1 MIKQWIHHTY
11 LQSFYNFHNGFI
23 TYRYTEFLKVE
34 MVESNYDILGISVG
48 ASKNQIRIAFREL
61 ALKHHSDRGGHDE
74 YFIKIKQAFEDLKL
88 GKKFPDSPEER
99 ERKSKFFWGT
109 DEEEKKRKNTL
120 LSNDVAKEM
129 TVAQEWLDALK
140 RTETVGQRLFG
151 SKELGE
157 IEIERKPSKAIAV
170 KGKFWAGHLT
180 HDNDVFMWGSITN
193 PYFSDFKKS
202 KTHIH
207 LTNGTFKMMEPLE
220 NGFNIENGAKISIN
234 NGDIICGNVNGI
246 RDRIPDPDRRVGMS
260 IEREHFSEL
269 LAPNGKIIAGD
280 ARETVSLNA
289 DEIAVLNLVDNVK
302 LKGRKIQVFG
312 SKVSYDVFIELKK
325 NGILRFFD
333 RGSGFDISDD
343 AILKLE
349 NGKEFFLDELKN
361 KKLIGFGGQDMTYD
375 FLDNLES
382 YSSGTSWSSKLSSL
396 KFFKR

>member
-1 MIKQWIHHTY
+1 MRE
-11 LQSFYNFHNGFI
+11 N
-23 TYRYTEFLKVE
+23 
-34 MVESNYDILGISVG
+34 NYDILGVPSG
-48 ASKNQIRIAFREL
+48 ASKTQIRIAFREL

-74 YFIKIKQAFEDLKL
+74 YFIKIKQAFEDLKS

-99 ERKSKFFWGT
+99 EKKSKFFWGT

-120 LSNDVAKEM
+120 LSNDVAQEM
-129 TVAQEWLDALK
+129 NVAQEWLDALR
-140 RTETVGQRLFG
+140 RTETTGQRLFG

-157 IEIERKPSKAIAV
+157 IEIERKPSKAIAI
-170 KGKFWAGHLT
+170 KGKFWAGSLV
-180 HDNDVFMWGSITN
+180 HDSDVFMWGSITN
-193 PYFSDFKKS
+193 PYFSEINKS

-220 NGFNIENGAKISIN
+220 NGFNVENGARISVN
-234 NGDIICGNVNGI
+234 HGDIICGNVNGI
-246 RDRIPDPDRRVGMS
+246 RDRIPDPDGRVGMS
-260 IEREHFSEL
+260 IEREHFSYL

-280 ARETVSLNA
+280 VRETVSVEG

-312 SKVSYDVFIELKK
+312 TKVSYDVFIELKK
-325 NGILRFFD
+325 GGVLRFFD

-349 NGKEFFLDELKN
+349 SGKEFFLDELKN

-375 FLDNLES
+375 FLENLDNRTQT
-382 YSSGTSWSSKLSSL
+382 SGWSSKLSSL
-396 KFFKR
+396 KFFKK

>member
-1 MIKQWIHHTY
+1 MRE
-11 LQSFYNFHNGFI
+11 N
-23 TYRYTEFLKVE
+23 
-34 MVESNYDILGISVG
+34 NYDILGVPSG
-48 ASKNQIRIAFREL
+48 ASKTQIRIAFREL

-74 YFIKIKQAFEDLKL
+74 YFIKIKQAFEDLKS

-99 ERKSKFFWGT
+99 EKKSKFFWGT

-120 LSNDVAKEM
+120 LSNDVAQEM
-129 TVAQEWLDALK
+129 NVAQEWLDALR
-140 RTETVGQRLFG
+140 RTETTGQRLFG

-157 IEIERKPSKAIAV
+157 IEIERKPSKAIAI
-170 KGKFWAGHLT
+170 KGKFWAGSLV
-180 HDNDVFMWGSITN
+180 HDSDVFMWGSITN
-193 PYFSDFKKS
+193 PYFSDINKS

-220 NGFNIENGAKISIN
+220 NGFNVENGAKISVN
-234 NGDIICGNVNGI
+234 HGDIICGNVNGI
-246 RDRIPDPDRRVGMS
+246 RDRIPDPDGRVGMS
-260 IEREHFSEL
+260 IEREHFSYL

-280 ARETVSLNA
+280 VRETVSVEG

-312 SKVSYDVFIELKK
+312 TKVSYDVFIELKK
-325 NGILRFFD
+325 GGVLRFFD

-349 NGKEFFLDELKN
+349 SGKEFFLDELKN

-375 FLDNLES
+375 FLENLDNRTQT
-382 YSSGTSWSSKLSSL
+382 SGWSSKLSSL
-396 KFFKR
+396 KFFKK

>member
-1 MIKQWIHHTY
+1 MRE
-11 LQSFYNFHNGFI
+11 N
-23 TYRYTEFLKVE
+23 
-34 MVESNYDILGISVG
+34 NYDILGVPSG
-48 ASKNQIRIAFREL
+48 ASKTQIRIAFREL

-74 YFIKIKQAFEDLKL
+74 YFIKIKQAFEDLKS

-99 ERKSKFFWGT
+99 EKKSKFFWGT

-120 LSNDVAKEM
+120 LSNDVAQEM
-129 TVAQEWLDALK
+129 NVAQEWLDALR
-140 RTETVGQRLFG
+140 RTETTGQRLFG

-157 IEIERKPSKAIAV
+157 IEIERKPSKAIAI
-170 KGKFWAGHLT
+170 KGKFWAGSLV
-180 HDNDVFMWGSITN
+180 HDSDVFMWGSITN
-193 PYFSDFKKS
+193 PYFSDINKS

-220 NGFNIENGAKISIN
+220 NGFNVENGARISVN
-234 NGDIICGNVNGI
+234 HGDIICGNVNGI
-246 RDRIPDPDRRVGMS
+246 RARIPDPDGRVGMS
-260 IEREHFSEL
+260 IEREHFSYL

-280 ARETVSLNA
+280 VRETVSVEG

-312 SKVSYDVFIELKK
+312 TKVSYDVFIELKK
-325 NGILRFFD
+325 GGVLRFFD

-349 NGKEFFLDELKN
+349 SGKEFFLDELKN

-375 FLDNLES
+375 FLENLDNRTQT
-382 YSSGTSWSSKLSSL
+382 SGWSSKLSSL
-396 KFFKR
+396 KFFKK

>member
-1 MIKQWIHHTY
+1 MRE
-11 LQSFYNFHNGFI
+11 N
-23 TYRYTEFLKVE
+23 
-34 MVESNYDILGISVG
+34 NYDILGVPSG
-48 ASKNQIRIAFREL
+48 ASKTQIRIAFREL

-74 YFIKIKQAFEDLKL
+74 YFIKIKQAFEDLKS

-99 ERKSKFFWGT
+99 EKKSKFFWGT

-120 LSNDVAKEM
+120 LSNDVAQEM
-129 TVAQEWLDALK
+129 NVAQEWLDALR
-140 RTETVGQRLFG
+140 RTETTGQRLFG

-157 IEIERKPSKAIAV
+157 IEIERKPSKAIAI
-170 KGKFWAGHLT
+170 KGKFWAGSLV
-180 HDNDVFMWGSITN
+180 HDSDVFMWGSITN
-193 PYFSDFKKS
+193 PYFSDINKS

-220 NGFNIENGAKISIN
+220 NGFNVENGARISVN
-234 NGDIICGNVNGI
+234 HGDIICGNVNGI
-246 RDRIPDPDRRVGMS
+246 RDRIPDPDGRVGMS
-260 IEREHFSEL
+260 VEREHFSYL

-280 ARETVSLNA
+280 VRETVSVEG

-312 SKVSYDVFIELKK
+312 TKVSYDVFIELKK
-325 NGILRFFD
+325 GGVLRFFD

-349 NGKEFFLDELKN
+349 SGKEFFLDELKN

-375 FLDNLES
+375 FLENLDNRTQT
-382 YSSGTSWSSKLSSL
+382 SGWSSKLSSL
-396 KFFKR
+396 KFFKK

>member
-1 MIKQWIHHTY
+1 MRE
-11 LQSFYNFHNGFI
+11 N
-23 TYRYTEFLKVE
+23 
-34 MVESNYDILGISVG
+34 NYDILGVPSG
-48 ASKNQIRIAFREL
+48 ASKTQIRIAFREL

-74 YFIKIKQAFEDLKL
+74 YFIKIKQAFEDLKT

-99 ERKSKFFWGT
+99 EKKSKFFWGT

-120 LSNDVAKEM
+120 LSNDVAQEM
-129 TVAQEWLDALK
+129 SVAQEWLDALR
-140 RTETVGQRLFG
+140 RTETTGQRLFG

-157 IEIERKPSKAIAV
+157 IEIERKPSKAIAI
-170 KGKFWAGHLT
+170 KGKFWAGSLV
-180 HDNDVFMWGSITN
+180 HDSDVFMWGSITN
-193 PYFSDFKKS
+193 PYFSDINKS

-220 NGFNIENGAKISIN
+220 NGFNVENGARISVN
-234 NGDIICGNVNGI
+234 HGDIICGNVNGI
-246 RDRIPDPDRRVGMS
+246 RDRIPDPDGRVGMS
-260 IEREHFSEL
+260 IEREHFSYL

-280 ARETVSLNA
+280 VRETVSVEG

-312 SKVSYDVFIELKK
+312 TKVSYDVFIELKK
-325 NGILRFFD
+325 GGVLRFFD

-349 NGKEFFLDELKN
+349 SGKEFFLDELKN

-375 FLDNLES
+375 FLENLDNRTQT
-382 YSSGTSWSSKLSSL
+382 SGWSSKLSSL
-396 KFFKR
+396 KFFKK

>member
-1 MIKQWIHHTY
+1 MRE
-11 LQSFYNFHNGFI
+11 N
-23 TYRYTEFLKVE
+23 
-34 MVESNYDILGISVG
+34 NYDILGVPSG
-48 ASKNQIRIAFREL
+48 ASKTQIRIAFREL

-74 YFIKIKQAFEDLKL
+74 YFIKIKQAFEDLKS

-99 ERKSKFFWGT
+99 EKKSKFFWGT

-120 LSNDVAKEM
+120 LSNDVAQEM
-129 TVAQEWLDALK
+129 NVAQEWLDALR
-140 RTETVGQRLFG
+140 RTETTGQRLFG

-157 IEIERKPSKAIAV
+157 IEIERIPSKAIAI
-170 KGKFWAGHLT
+170 KGKFWAGSLVQ
-180 HDNDVFMWGSITN
+180 DSDVFMWGSITN
-193 PYFSDFKKS
+193 PYFSDINKS

-220 NGFNIENGAKISIN
+220 NGFNVENGARISVN
-234 NGDIICGNVNGI
+234 HGDIICGNVNGI
-246 RDRIPDPDRRVGMS
+246 RDRIPDPDGRVGMS
-260 IEREHFSEL
+260 IEREHFSYL

-280 ARETVSLNA
+280 VRETVSVEG

-312 SKVSYDVFIELKK
+312 TKVSYDVFIELKK
-325 NGILRFFD
+325 GGVLRFFD

-349 NGKEFFLDELKN
+349 SGKEFFLDELKN

-375 FLDNLES
+375 FLENLDNRTQT
-382 YSSGTSWSSKLSSL
+382 SGWSSKLSSL
-396 KFFKR
+396 KFFKK

>member
-1 MIKQWIHHTY
+1 MA
-11 LQSFYNFHNGFI
+11 
-23 TYRYTEFLKVE
+23 
-34 MVESNYDILGISVG
+34 ESNYDILGVPSG
-48 ASKNQIRIAFREL
+48 ASKTQIRIAFREL

-74 YFIKIKQAFEDLKL
+74 YFIKIKQAFEDLKT

-99 ERKSKFFWGT
+99 EKKSKFFWGT

-120 LSNDVAKEM
+120 LSNDVAQEM
-129 TVAQEWLDALK
+129 NVAQEWLDALR
-140 RTETVGQRLFG
+140 RTETTGQRLFG

-157 IEIERKPSKAIAV
+157 IEIERKPSKAIAI
-170 KGKFWAGHLT
+170 KGKFWAGSLV
-180 HDNDVFMWGSITN
+180 HDSDVFMWGSITN
-193 PYFSDFKKS
+193 PYFSDINKS

-220 NGFNIENGAKISIN
+220 NGFNVENGARISVN
-234 NGDIICGNVNGI
+234 HGDIICGNVNGI
-246 RDRIPDPDRRVGMS
+246 RDRIPDPDGRVGMS
-260 IEREHFSEL
+260 VEREHFSYL

-280 ARETVSLNA
+280 VRETVSVEG

-312 SKVSYDVFIELKK
+312 TKVSYDVFIELKK
-325 NGILRFFD
+325 GGVLRFFD

-349 NGKEFFLDELKN
+349 SGKEFFLDELKN

-375 FLDNLES
+375 FLENLDNRTQT
-382 YSSGTSWSSKLSSL
+382 SGWSSKLSSL
-396 KFFKR
+396 KFFKK

>member
-1 MIKQWIHHTY
+1 MRE
-11 LQSFYNFHNGFI
+11 N
-23 TYRYTEFLKVE
+23 
-34 MVESNYDILGISVG
+34 NYDILGVPSG
-48 ASKNQIRIAFREL
+48 ASKTQIRIAFREL

-74 YFIKIKQAFEDLKL
+74 YFIKIKQAFEDLKS

-99 ERKSKFFWGT
+99 EKKSKFFWGT

-120 LSNDVAKEM
+120 LSNDVAQEM
-129 TVAQEWLDALK
+129 NVAQEWLDALR
-140 RTETVGQRLFG
+140 RTETTGQRLFG

-157 IEIERKPSKAIAV
+157 IEIERKPSKAIAI
-170 KGKFWAGHLT
+170 KGKFWAGSLV
-180 HDNDVFMWGSITN
+180 HDSDVFMWGSITN
-193 PYFSDFKKS
+193 PYFSDINKS

-220 NGFNIENGAKISIN
+220 NGFNVENGARISVN
-234 NGDIICGNVNGI
+234 HGDIICGNVNGI
-246 RDRIPDPDRRVGMS
+246 RDRIPDPDGRVGMS
-260 IEREHFSEL
+260 VEREHFSYL

-280 ARETVSLNA
+280 VRETVSVEG

-312 SKVSYDVFIELKK
+312 TKVSYDVFIELKK
-325 NGILRFFD
+325 GGVLRFFD

-349 NGKEFFLDELKN
+349 SGKEFFLDELKN

-375 FLDNLES
+375 LLENLAS
-382 YSSGTSWSSKLSSL
+382 HPQTSGWSSKLSGL
-396 KFFKR
+396 KFFKK

>member
-1 MIKQWIHHTY
+1 MA
-11 LQSFYNFHNGFI
+11 
-23 TYRYTEFLKVE
+23 
-34 MVESNYDILGISVG
+34 ESNYEILGIEAG
-48 ASKNQIRIAFREL
+48 ASKEQIRIAFREL

-74 YFIKIKQAFEDLKL
+74 YFIKIKQAFEDLKE
-88 GKKFPDSPEER
+88 GKKFPDSAEER

-120 LSNDVAKEM
+120 LSNDVAQEM
-129 TVAQEWLDALK
+129 NVAQEWLDALR
-140 RTETVGQRLFG
+140 RTDTTGTRLFG

-157 IEIERKPSKAIAV
+157 IEIERKATKAISI
-170 KGKFWAGHLT
+170 KGKFWAGNIT

-193 PYFSDFKKS
+193 PYFSDVKKS

-207 LTNGTFKMMEPLE
+207 LTNGTFKMMNPLE
-220 NGFNIENGAKISIN
+220 SGFNIENGAKISTN
-234 NGDIICGNVNGI
+234 YGDIICGNVNGI
-246 RDRIPDPDRRVGMS
+246 RDRIPDPDKRVGMS
-260 IEREHFSEL
+260 IERQHFSEL

-280 ARETVSLNA
+280 VRETVNLEA
-289 DEIAVLNLVDNVK
+289 DEVTVLNLVDNVK

-312 SKVSYDVFIELKK
+312 SKVSYDVFIELKE

-361 KKLIGFGGQDMTYD
+361 KKLIGYGGQEMTYE
-375 FLDNLES
+375 FLNNLDS
-382 YSSGTSWSSKLSSL
+382 YSETDGWTAKLSGL
-396 KFFKR
+396 KFFKK

>member
-1 MIKQWIHHTY
+1 
-11 LQSFYNFHNGFI
+11 
-23 TYRYTEFLKVE
+23 
-34 MVESNYDILGISVG
+34 MVESNYEILGIEAG
-48 ASKNQIRIAFREL
+48 ASKEQIRIAFREL

-74 YFIKIKQAFEDLKL
+74 YFIKIKQAFEDLKE
-88 GKKFPDSPEER
+88 GKKFPDSAEER

-120 LSNDVAKEM
+120 LSNDVAQEM
-129 TVAQEWLDALK
+129 NVAQEWLDALR
-140 RTETVGQRLFG
+140 RTDTTGTRLFG

-157 IEIERKPSKAIAV
+157 IEIERKATKAISI
-170 KGKFWAGHLT
+170 KGKFWAGSIT

-193 PYFSDFKKS
+193 PYFSDVKKS

-207 LTNGTFKMMEPLE
+207 LTNGTFKMMNPLE
-220 NGFNIENGAKISIN
+220 SGFNIENGAKISTN
-234 NGDIICGNVNGI
+234 YGDIICGNVNGI
-246 RDRIPDPDRRVGMS
+246 RDRIPDPDKRVGMS
-260 IEREHFSEL
+260 IERQHFSEL

-280 ARETVSLNA
+280 VRETVNLEA
-289 DEIAVLNLVDNVK
+289 DEVTVLNLVDNVK

-312 SKVSYDVFIELKK
+312 SKVSYDVFIELKE

-361 KKLIGFGGQDMTYD
+361 KKLIGYGGQEMTYE
-375 FLDNLES
+375 FLNNLDS
-382 YSSGTSWSSKLSSL
+382 YSKTDGWTAKLSGL
-396 KFFKR
+396 KFFKK

>member
-1 MIKQWIHHTY
+1 MA
-11 LQSFYNFHNGFI
+11 
-23 TYRYTEFLKVE
+23 
-34 MVESNYDILGISVG
+34 ESNYDILGVPSG
-48 ASKNQIRIAFREL
+48 ASKTQIRIAFREL

-74 YFIKIKQAFEDLKL
+74 YFIKIKQAFEDLKT

-99 ERKSKFFWGT
+99 EKKSKFFWGT

-120 LSNDVAKEM
+120 LSNDVAQEM
-129 TVAQEWLDALK
+129 SVAQEWLDALR
-140 RTETVGQRLFG
+140 RTETLGQRLFG

-157 IEIERKPSKAIAV
+157 IEIERKPSKAIAI
-170 KGKFWAGHLT
+170 KGKFWAGSLV
-180 HDNDVFMWGSITN
+180 HDSDVFMWGSITN
-193 PYFSDFKKS
+193 PYFSDINKS

-220 NGFNIENGAKISIN
+220 NGFNVENGARISVN
-234 NGDIICGNVNGI
+234 HGDIICGNVNGI
-246 RDRIPDPDRRVGMS
+246 RDRIPDPDGRVGMS
-260 IEREHFSEL
+260 IEREHFSQL

-280 ARETVSLNA
+280 VRETVLVEG

-312 SKVSYDVFIELKK
+312 SKVSYDVFIEL
-325 NGILRFFD
+325 NRGGVLRFFD

-349 NGKEFFLDELKN
+349 SGKEFFLDELKN

-375 FLDNLES
+375 FLENLDNS
-382 YSSGTSWSSKLSSL
+382 HQTSGWSSKLSGL

>member
-1 MIKQWIHHTY
+1 MRE
-11 LQSFYNFHNGFI
+11 N
-23 TYRYTEFLKVE
+23 
-34 MVESNYDILGISVG
+34 NYDILGVPSG
-48 ASKNQIRIAFREL
+48 SSKTQIRIAFREL

-74 YFIKIKQAFEDLKL
+74 YFIKIKQAFEDLKS

-99 ERKSKFFWGT
+99 EKKSKFFWGT

-120 LSNDVAKEM
+120 LSNDVAQEM
-129 TVAQEWLDALK
+129 NVAQEWLDALR
-140 RTETVGQRLFG
+140 RTETTGQRLFG

-157 IEIERKPSKAIAV
+157 IEIERKPSKAIAI
-170 KGKFWAGHLT
+170 KGKFWAGSLV
-180 HDNDVFMWGSITN
+180 HDSDVFMWGSITN
-193 PYFSDFKKS
+193 PYFSDINKS

-220 NGFNIENGAKISIN
+220 NGFNVENGARISVN
-234 NGDIICGNVNGI
+234 HGDIICGNVNGI
-246 RDRIPDPDRRVGMS
+246 RDRIPDPDGRVGMS
-260 IEREHFSEL
+260 IEREHFSYL

-280 ARETVSLNA
+280 VRETVSVEG

-312 SKVSYDVFIELKK
+312 TKVSYDVFIELKK
-325 NGILRFFD
+325 GGVLRFFD

-349 NGKEFFLDELKN
+349 SGKEFFLDELKN

-375 FLDNLES
+375 FLENLDNRTQT
-382 YSSGTSWSSKLSSL
+382 SGWSSKLSSL
-396 KFFKR
+396 KFFKK

>member
-1 MIKQWIHHTY
+1 M
-11 LQSFYNFHNGFI
+11 N
-23 TYRYTEFLKVE
+23 
-34 MVESNYDILGISVG
+34 
-48 ASKNQIRIAFREL
+48 
-61 ALKHHSDRGGHDE
+61 
-74 YFIKIKQAFEDLKL
+74 
-88 GKKFPDSPEER
+88 
-99 ERKSKFFWGT
+99 
-109 DEEEKKRKNTL
+109 
-120 LSNDVAKEM
+120 
-129 TVAQEWLDALK
+129 VAQEWLDALR
-140 RTETVGQRLFG
+140 RTETTGQRLFG

-157 IEIERKPSKAIAV
+157 IEIERKSSKAITI
-170 KGKFWAGHLT
+170 KGKFWAGSLT
-180 HDNDVFMWGSITN
+180 HDNDVRMWGSITN

-220 NGFNIENGAKISIN
+220 SGFNVENGAKISTN
-234 NGDIICGNVNGI
+234 TGDIICGNVNGI

-260 IEREHFSEL
+260 TEREHFSEL

-280 ARETVSLNA
+280 VRETVYLDG
-289 DEIAVLNLVDNVK
+289 DEILVLNLVDNVK
-302 LKGRKIQVFG
+302 LKGRKIQIFG

-325 NGILRFFD
+325 DGILRFFD

-375 FLDNLES
+375 FLNNLDS
-382 YSSGTSWSSKLSSL
+382 YSQTSNWTSKFSGL

>member
-1 MIKQWIHHTY
+1 MIH
-11 LQSFYNFHNGFI
+11 
-23 TYRYTEFLKVE
+23 E
-34 MVESNYDILGISVG
+34 MAESNYDILGISLG
-48 ASKNQIRIAFREL
+48 ASKQQIRIAFREL

-74 YFIKIKQAFEDLKL
+74 YFIKIKQAFEDLKT

-99 ERKSKFFWGT
+99 EKKSKFFWGT

-120 LSNDVAKEM
+120 LSNDVAQEM
-129 TVAQEWLDALK
+129 NVAQEWLDALR
-140 RTETVGQRLFG
+140 RTETTGNRIFG

-157 IEIERKPSKAIAV
+157 IEIERKASKAISI
-170 KGKFWAGHLT
+170 KGKFWAGGLT
-180 HDNDVFMWGSITN
+180 HDNDVFMWGSITS

-220 NGFNIENGAKISIN
+220 NGFNIENGARISTN

-246 RDRIPDPDRRVGMS
+246 RDRIPDPEKRVGMS

-280 ARETVSLNA
+280 VRETVYLDG
-289 DEIAVLNLVDNVK
+289 DEIAVLNLVDNIK
-302 LKGRKIQVFG
+302 IKARKVQIFG

-325 NGILRFFD
+325 DGILRFFD

-349 NGKEFFLDELKN
+349 NGKEFFLDELKK
-361 KKLIGFGGQDMTYD
+361 KKLIGFGGQEMTYD
-375 FLDNLES
+375 FLNTLDVHS
-382 YSSGTSWSSKLSSL
+382 PTSTWASKFSGL
-396 KFFKR
+396 KFFKK